1 MEPVLVPETEKRV
14 ISSSAA
20 FSPIELD
27 IDEAERISHKRS
39 IRQVQVVSWIVL
51 GLFGLIQAWSERH
64 RLFSDGLSY
73 LSIAAYYAKGD
84 WHSALNS
91 YWSPLYSWII
101 AALMVV
107 LRPNP
112 YWHVGLLHLVNFCAY
127 LASLAGLEAILGD
140 LIQFRKR
147 HIGSHGL
154 SEVTVRIVAYCT
166 FLIACLSL
174 INLGYNSPDL
184 IAMAL
189 QFYLLHLL
197 LKIEAGTRST
207 SIFVQFGAALG
218 LEYLCRAA
226 FAPFVLLYLVLAG
239 LVLWR
244 RREPFVRALGLT
256 LLVTVLLTA
265 PFITA
270 LSMSKGR
277 FTMGDAGP
285 LNYGWEIDGASRWTH
300 WQGEP
305 GDIGKPLHPTHKV
318 LDNPATYTFA
328 SPVPGTYPP
337 WYEPS
342 YWYQGIKPHLKIQ
355 AQMKV
360 FTQSIKGVVYLF
372 LRSPITIPVLVL
384 ALIMGWR
391 NWLSRRGILA
401 FWLLLIPTSTYIL
414 AYTLV
419 YIDPRYIASSL
430 LIIWLCMLASVSV
443 PNASVRGKANRILQ
457 ELSIL
462 FAVVFL
468 ASRMEAPARA
478 ATGDLMHLRETD
490 WNLNWMLKEQLVKMG
505 LQPTDRIAW
514 IGQAI
519 DAEWARLANVKIVAE
534 VPVTYV
540 RDNTLFRRIDYGT
553 RKQLK
558 TFWDAS
564 PEQKAKVY
572 QAFRDAGATVVVAE
586 KLPIGVDQTG
596 WKRILDP
603 NTPHLTDGVGQS
615 TFFKRLSFKRLAPAP
630 DPVH

>member
-1 MEPVLVPETEKRV
+1 MEPVVVPETKTVGSSPAALSSPESDRV
-14 ISSSAA
+14 
-20 FSPIELD
+20 
-27 IDEAERISHKRS
+27 EAERLSDKRS
-39 IRQVQVVSWIVL
+39 TRQVQVFSWVL
-51 GLFGLIQAWSERH
+51 LALFGLIQAWSERH

-73 LSIAAYYAKGD
+73 LEIASYYAKGD

-101 AALMVV
+101 AVLMLV

-112 YWHVGLLHLVNFCAY
+112 YWHVGLLHIVNFCAY

-140 LIQFRKR
+140 LFRFRER
-147 HIGSHGL
+147 HIGPLGL
-154 SEVTVRIVAYCT
+154 SEVTIRVVAYCT

-184 IAMAL
+184 LAMAL

-197 LKIEAGTRST
+197 LQIEEGRTRDT
-207 SIFVQFGAALG
+207 TWIKFGAALG

-226 FAPFVLLYLVLAG
+226 FAPFVVLYIVIAGFLLF
-239 LVLWR
+239 R
-244 RREPFVRALGLT
+244 RRLSLGRPLALTVLVTLLLSAPFV
-256 LLVTVLLTA
+256 
-265 PFITA
+265 TA
-270 LSMSKGR
+270 LSISKGR

-305 GDIGKPLHPTHKV
+305 GDIGRPLHPTHKV
-318 LDNPATYTFA
+318 LDNPPTYTFA

-342 YWYQGIKPHLKIQ
+342 YWYQGIKPHLKLQ
-355 AQMKV
+355 AQIKV
-360 FTQSIKGVVYLF
+360 FTQSLKGVFYLF
-372 LRSPITIPVLVL
+372 VRSPITIPVLIL
-384 ALIMGWR
+384 ALAMGWR
-391 NWLSRRGILA
+391 RWLSNRGILA

-419 YIDPRYIASSL
+419 YLDPRYIASSL
-430 LIIWLCMLASVSV
+430 LVIWLCMLASVSV
-443 PNASVRGKANRILQ
+443 ANASIRGKANRILQ

-468 ASRMEAPARA
+468 ASRLEAPARVA
-478 ATGDLMHLRETD
+478 ASDLIHLHETD

-505 LQPTDRIAW
+505 LQPTDRVAW

-519 DAEWARLANVKIVAE
+519 DAEWARLAHVKIVAE

-558 TFWDAS
+558 VFWDL
-564 PEQKAKVY
+564 PPDQKEKVF

-586 KLPIGVDQTG
+586 KLPYGVDQTG
-596 WKRILDP
+596 WRRILDP
-603 NTPHLTDGVGQS
+603 NTPHLTDGIGQS
-615 TFFKRLSFKRLAPAP
+615 TFFRKLCFKRISPAP
-630 DPVH
+630 SITH